1 MYSGKETKGEMKK
14 TGSEEANGSKENG
27 TGIVRNVDR
36 RERGNL
42 GPVKANERNVVTK

>member
-1 MYSGKETKGEMKK
+1 MKK
-14 TGSEEANGSKENG
+14 TGSEEANGSKKNG

-42 GPVKANERNVVTK
+42 GPAKANKSNVVTK

>member
-1 MYSGKETKGEMKK
+1 MKK
-14 TGSEEANGSKENG
+14 SGSKEANGSKGSG

-42 GPVKANERNVVTK
+42 GPAKANKSNVVTK